1 MPILGLFIMFLAV
14 LAILRKRSTQSQTDI
29 EERFWEKERA
39 ANHTR
44 LKDLSRLP
52 YITIPLDKFPIGKHE
67 NNELKIYEETI
78 NFLAGQKIVNLG
90 SKSNTELKLTYG
102 TASLEHLTQYEHN
115 FTVLCQTLV
124 GYAEKLIHLGFR
136 KDAQTVLEYGISIGS
151 DLSKNYLL
159 LAKLYRKNGEPQRIN
174 ELIDSAQK
182 LDSLLKP
189 SIIKKLSDMLS
200 DS

>member
-1 MPILGLFIMFLAV
+1 M
-14 LAILRKRSTQSQTDI
+14 
-29 EERFWEKERA
+29 
-39 ANHTR
+39 
-44 LKDLSRLP
+44 
-52 YITIPLDKFPIGKHE
+52 
-67 NNELKIYEETI
+67 
-78 NFLAGQKIVNLG
+78 
-90 SKSNTELKLTYG
+90 
-102 TASLEHLTQYEHN
+102 
-115 FTVLCQTLV
+115 LCQTLV

-189 SIIKKLSDMLS
+189 SITKKLSDMLS